1 MPVWQRSGIFGKRSR
16 VPEAYVKLSQVPKE
30 FLKALLP
37 ELEPTKFGSADVC
50 EKLERGAKG
59 TLHRLFYMVLKVVP
73 DGGGQAMKVQHM
85 FVDLDASLDA
95 FVCMGECFATHHV
108 RPRRPRLR
116 VVNNWSELGAKLH
129 MGRYSQLTRQ
139 CFALEDV
146 ARFDSNFASEDLL
159 MCSQSAAMD
168 AGTPRAQKAVLLGG
182 VRAVLCADL
191 ALVIRLALHADVP

>member
-1 MPVWQRSGIFGKRSR
+1 
-16 VPEAYVKLSQVPKE
+16 
-30 FLKALLP
+30 
-37 ELEPTKFGSADVC
+37 
-50 EKLERGAKG
+50 
-59 TLHRLFYMVLKVVP
+59 
-73 DGGGQAMKVQHM
+73 
-85 FVDLDASLDA
+85 
-95 FVCMGECFATHHV
+95 MGECFATHHV

-129 MGRYSQLTRQ
+129 MGRYNQFIHQ

-168 AGTPRAQKAVLLGG
+168 AGAPRAQKAVLPGG

-191 ALVIRLALHADVP
+191 APVTRPAAHVDVP